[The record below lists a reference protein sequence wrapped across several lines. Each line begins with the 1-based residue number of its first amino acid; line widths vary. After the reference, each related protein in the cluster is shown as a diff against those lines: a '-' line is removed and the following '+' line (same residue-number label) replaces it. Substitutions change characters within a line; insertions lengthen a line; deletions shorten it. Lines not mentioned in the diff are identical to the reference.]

1 MQLLGLSLS
10 IQLRLLSLGL
20 KPVFSTVEIK
30 MLWAFLAMRYFVFK
44 EFNWLN
50 AHLFLKS
57 LDFVPRAGLKYTFS
71 INCCHHHVSIKS
83 KFCAP
88 LCVKVTKICWKI
100 FLGRCLLLSPSS
112 VLARL
117 QPRQARWCLR
127 RASQWSWSY
136 YSNCYHSIT

>member
-1 MQLLGLSLS
+1 
-10 IQLRLLSLGL
+10 
-20 KPVFSTVEIK
+20 
-30 MLWAFLAMRYFVFK
+30 MRYFVFK

-57 LDFVPRAGLKYTFS
+57 LDFVPRAGLKNTFS

-100 FLGRCLLLSPSS
+100 FLGYCLLLLPWPFTGVKRCSASLKYSTWSIPVHNMIEIIKGKIRKITGFRPTHFPKFRNISLRKPSTS
-112 VLARL
+112 RS
-117 QPRQARWCLR
+117 LR
-127 RASQWSWSY
+127 
-136 YSNCYHSIT
+136 NILIL